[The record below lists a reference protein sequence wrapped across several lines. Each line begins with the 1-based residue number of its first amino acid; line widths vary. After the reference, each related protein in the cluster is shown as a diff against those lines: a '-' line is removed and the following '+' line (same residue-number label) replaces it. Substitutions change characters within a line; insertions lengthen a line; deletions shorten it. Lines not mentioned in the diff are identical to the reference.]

1 MGDEKKEERSAVE
14 VAASGA
20 GAATPLA
27 ATAFSAAI
35 AATTFTIPHVDSAEG
50 GGVNHLS
57 GFLLHMGRPVGD
69 WHQQLSVCGLRR
81 RQR

>member
-1 MGDEKKEERSAVE
+1 MGDERKEERSAVE

-27 ATAFSAAI
+27 AAAFSAAI

-50 GGVNHLS
+50 GESTTLAAS
-57 GFLLHMGRPVGD
+57 SSTWAD
-69 WHQQLSVCGLRR
+69 QSVTGISS
-81 RQR
+81 